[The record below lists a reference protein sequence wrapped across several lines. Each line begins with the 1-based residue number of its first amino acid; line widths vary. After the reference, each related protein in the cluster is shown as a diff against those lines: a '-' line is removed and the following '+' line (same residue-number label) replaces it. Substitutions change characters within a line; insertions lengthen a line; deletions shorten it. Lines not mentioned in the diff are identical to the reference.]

1 MHEQNSAYT
10 PDFVYEVF
18 QEIDQGLYTNEH
30 FSKSNVV
37 LVSKDHYDALCD
49 AWEKLHENE
58 NA

>member
-10 PDFVYEVF
+10 PEFVHKVF
-18 QEIDQGLYTNEH
+18 QDIDQGLYTNAH
-30 FSKSNVV
+30 FSNSNVV
-37 LVSKDHYDALCD
+37 MVSKDHYDALCD